1 MPAADAYSLSAR
13 PGHLRLFT
21 QRTVPSA
28 RERVAQ
34 LGIKQTDTAFQFTA
48 RTDFEAS
55 QSGTE
60 AGISLF
66 KKTTTI

>member
-34 LGIKQTDTAFQFTA
+34 LGIKQTETAFQFTA
-48 RTDFEAS
+48 RTEFEAANQEPKPAS
-55 QSGTE
+55 VS
-60 AGISLF
+60 F
-66 KKTTTI
+66 KKTITI